1 MLLSN
6 DARRN
11 VGSKLSRMIDGGVV
25 MKTTAV
31 EVDYRYSQDQLQALG
46 GAFPIV

>member
-11 VGSKLSRMIDGGVV
+11 VGSNMSRMIAGEVV

-31 EVDYRYSQDQLQALG
+31 EVDYRYSQDQLQALLS
-46 GAFPIV
+46 AFPVV

>member
-11 VGSKLSRMIDGGVV
+11 VGSKMSRMIGGGVL
-25 MKTTAV
+25 MKTPAI
-31 EVDYRYSQDQLQALG
+31 EVDYRYSQDQLQALLR
-46 GAFPIV
+46 AFPIV